1 MAFISRLEATAV
13 VELPA
18 ILTEARLQKG
28 VTMVKDIIAEATG
41 TDWQAPA
48 ISPPAGMVDYPP
60 APKSQR
66 D

>member
-13 VELPA
+13 AELPA
-18 ILTEARLQKG
+18 ILTEAQRHYG
-28 VTMVKDIIAEATG
+28 DMIAEATG
-41 TDWQAPA
+41 TDWRAPA
-48 ISPPAGMVDYPP
+48 ILSPTGMVDYPP